1 MFSGGIGI
9 EQPELSFECIEC
21 IELAQNISNTAQSD
35 VLLMLTWCPFVD
47 FEHINQLLF

>member
-9 EQPELSFECIEC
+9 EQPELSFECIE
-21 IELAQNISNTAQSD
+21 LTQNISNTAQSD